1 MELRDIRVFILAGAG
16 KEVMTLGFLC
26 NSAYAEILQGGY
38 KVKTE
43 ITCAIEPARELLKP
57 RTSKANKEYD
67 AVFLSGNGDLRGSA
81 ELIKQIQEDYPEAVI
96 IFASD
101 DEVTNDD
108 AIEKGAKLAVL
119 MEPLFI
125 ASNLVNDTSIML
137 S

>member
-1 MELRDIRVFILAGAG
+1 M
-16 KEVMTLGFLC
+16 
-26 NSAYAEILQGGY
+26 
-38 KVKTE
+38 
-43 ITCAIEPARELLKP
+43 KP

>member
-67 AVFLSGNGDLRGSA
+67 AVFL
-81 ELIKQIQEDYPEAVI
+81 
-96 IFASD
+96 
-101 DEVTNDD
+101 
-108 AIEKGAKLAVL
+108 KLSLSSRL
-119 MEPLFI
+119 MMRLPTMMPSRKVQSSLF
-125 ASNLVNDTSIML
+125 
-137 S
+137 